1 MELLTDDLRIQLDR
15 GRTLRVSDALGAT
28 VRVTRGELWMTQE
41 DDPRDVVLGPG
52 DTFSIDRGGL
62 SVLQALSAATLTI
75 GPAPAAAASRS
86 ASSPG
91 IRMPRRWYAGASN
104 AA

>member
-15 GRTLRVSDALGAT
+15 GRTLRLSDALGAT

-41 DDPRDVVLGPG
+41 GDPRDVVLGPG

-62 SVLQALSAATLTI
+62 SVLQALSAATVTL
-75 GPAPAAAASRS
+75 GPAASHVPARSASRS
-86 ASSPG
+86 G